1 MVRSSTHHTA
11 ESLGAHLAA
20 QQQHAHDD
28 ASTHSMITMASPLID
43 ERQLCVDL
51 GISSVTA
58 TKWRANAEG
67 PPFIKVGRLVRYRR
81 ADVEAWL
88 ASRTGGSVSRG

>member
-1 MVRSSTHHTA
+1 MTPSHTDLHHGSPEQPKTGDVRVANTNT
-11 ESLGAHLAA
+11 LDG
-20 QQQHAHDD
+20 
-28 ASTHSMITMASPLID
+28 SPFID
-43 ERQLCVDL
+43 EKRLCADL

-58 TKWRANAEG
+58 TKWRARAEG

-88 ASRTGGSVSRG
+88 VSRTVGRRSA

>member
-1 MVRSSTHHTA
+1 MSSLDTSTPVPEEQRHPGDARVRATITA
-11 ESLGAHLAA
+11 QES
-20 QQQHAHDD
+20 
-28 ASTHSMITMASPLID
+28 PFID
-43 ERQLCVDL
+43 EKRLCADL

-58 TKWRANAEG
+58 TKWRANAAG

-88 ASRTGGSVSRG
+88 LSRTIGRKSA

>member
-1 MVRSSTHHTA
+1 MNSLDTSVMRPASEEQQRLDNARVHPTKTA
-11 ESLGAHLAA
+11 P
-20 QQQHAHDD
+20 D
-28 ASTHSMITMASPLID
+28 SPFID
-43 ERQLCVDL
+43 EKQLCAEL

-58 TKWRANAEG
+58 TKWRAHAAG

-88 ASRTGGSVSRG
+88 LSRTVGQKLA